1 MNIAKYTNAPS
12 CLDAYKTGHHVQY
25 PDNTEII
32 VSNFTPRGSRILG
45 VNHAVFFGL
54 QVYLKRILGGLWE
67 EFFCNPDRQIEKY
80 KTTVQTLLNKS
91 HHDVSHLRDL
101 AKLGYMPLIIRAV
114 PEGTRVPMRVPMLTI
129 ENTDLRF
136 AWLPNFLETQ
146 LSDELWGPCTSATIA
161 DEYRRVFN
169 KYAKMTGAPEPFC
182 EWQGHDFSM
191 RGMWGIDAAAFS
203 GAAHLLSSYGT
214 DTVPAIHFAQRY
226 YDAGPF
232 VGGSVP
238 ATEHSVMC
246 CGGSTEGEELKTFE
260 RLLNLYSEGILSVVS
275 DTWDYWNVLNT
286 IIPALKEKI
295 MSRNGK
301 LVIRPDS
308 GDPVKILVGDPTS
321 DVPHIRKGTV
331 EMLWD
336 IFGGTVSATGHK
348 MLDSHIGVI
357 YGDSITL
364 DRQYE
369 ILEGLRMKG
378 FASCNVVLGI
388 GSFTYQHVTRD
399 TFGFAIKATAGRF
412 GGEWKPL
419 YKAPKT
425 DSGVKNS
432 AKGLVLVKKDSNGEL
447 VAEENVS
454 YERFNSDENLLVP
467 VYENGKILKTDTF
480 ERIRS
485 RLNATR

>member
-1 MNIAKYTNAPS
+1 MNILDYTNAPS
-12 CLDAYKTGHHVQY
+12 CLDAYKTGHHLQY

-32 VSNFTPRGSRILG
+32 VSNFTPRASRILG

-54 QVYLKRILGGLWE
+54 QAYIWRVLDDMWE
-67 EFFCNPDRQIEKY
+67 DLFFNTEDTVSKY
-80 KTTVQTLLNKS
+80 EETVRTLLNNKTYS
-91 HHDVSHLRDL
+91 ADHLREL
-101 AKLGYMPLIIRAV
+101 GKLGYMPLIIRAV

-129 ENTDLRF
+129 ENTDPRF

-169 KYAKMTGAPEPFC
+169 KYAKLTGSPEPFA

-191 RGMWGIDAAAFS
+191 RGMWGLDAAAFS

-226 YDAGPF
+226 YGAGPF

-246 CGGSTEGEELKTFE
+246 CGGDTVVNEIETFE
-260 RLLNLYSEGILSVVS
+260 RLMKIYPDGILSVVS
-275 DTWDYWNVLNT
+275 DTWDYWNVITN
-286 IIPALKEKI
+286 IIPQLKTMI

-308 GDPVKILVGDPTS
+308 GDPVKILVGDPKS
-321 DVPHIRKGTV
+321 DVPHIRKGTIK
-331 EMLWD
+331 MLWD
-336 IFGGTVSATGHK
+336 IFGGTVSSTGHK
-348 MLDSHIGVI
+348 ILDSHIGVI

-399 TFGFAIKATAGRF
+399 TLGFAIKATAGRF
-412 GGEWKPL
+412 GGVWRPL

-467 VYENGKILKTDTF
+467 VYENGKTLRTDTF
-480 ERIRS
+480 ECIRS